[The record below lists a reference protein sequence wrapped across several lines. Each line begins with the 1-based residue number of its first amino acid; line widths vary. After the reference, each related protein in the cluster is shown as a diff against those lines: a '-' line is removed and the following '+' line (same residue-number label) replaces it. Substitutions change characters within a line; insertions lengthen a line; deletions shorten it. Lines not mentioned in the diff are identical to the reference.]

1 MTSSVTAGEVAP
13 MRALEPFT
21 HGYAINPVDG
31 VRIFYEVFGP
41 AKAERTI
48 VFLVPW
54 TIVNSRIWK
63 GQVPYFAR
71 HGFRVV
77 TFDARGNGRSDR
89 PPSGYRT
96 DDLAKDTL
104 SVLEA
109 IDVRTVALV
118 GLSSSARWGIQLAA
132 EHPQR
137 VTHLAM
143 VNPAVNLSGAAGG
156 ARVDLQTFHA

>member
-1 MTSSVTAGEVAP
+1 MKPSLTAGEAEP
-13 MRALEPFT
+13 MRALEPHT
-21 HGYAINPVDG
+21 QAYAINPVDG
-31 VRIFYEVFGP
+31 VRIFYEEYGP
-41 AKAERTI
+41 ADAERSI

-63 GQVPYFAR
+63 GQLPYFAR
-71 HGFRVV
+71 HGFRVI

-89 PPSGYRT
+89 PLTGHRT
-96 DDLAKDTL
+96 GDLAQDTL
-104 SVLEA
+104 SVLDA

-156 ARVDLQTFHA
+156 A